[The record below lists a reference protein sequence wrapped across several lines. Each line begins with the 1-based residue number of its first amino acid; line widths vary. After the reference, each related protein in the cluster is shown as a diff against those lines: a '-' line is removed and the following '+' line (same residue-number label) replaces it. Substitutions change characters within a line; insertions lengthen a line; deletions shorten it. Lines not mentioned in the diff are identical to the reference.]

1 MKIENREKPTV
12 ELHADYI
19 EALEHKMTV
28 CVGTFPI
35 ARRGR
40 VYKFGFDL
48 TSRQRDLP
56 ELIWWDL
63 PELMWWDQPELMWW
77 NLPELM
83 WRDLPELMWWDL
95 PELMWWLV
103 G

>member
-19 EALEHKMTV
+19 EGTKALEHKMTV

-48 TSRQRDLP
+48 TSR
-56 ELIWWDL
+56 
-63 PELMWWDQPELMWW
+63 
-77 NLPELM
+77 
-83 WRDLPELMWWDL
+83 
-95 PELMWWLV
+95 
-103 G
+103 